1 MLHRAEAIF
10 IIPLGVVL
18 FLLGSRLL
26 WAGAFEDS
34 ARGARL
40 RVRLMAVGFGIGVP
54 LNVLSTLG
62 GVDWFLVDRYLLPP
76 LVALGLLGLVTTLV
90 HRGTAGPIRGGLT
103 AVGRTALSC
112 YVLQNVV
119 AGVLCYG
126 WGFGLATRFADA
138 RPWWVVG
145 AWAGISVLNVA
156 LASWWLRR
164 FDRGPL
170 ELVWHWAYR
179 VPQRTLAP
187 RPGAAGIPT

>member
-54 LNVLSTLG
+54 LNMLSTL
-62 GVDWFLVDRYLLPP
+62 
-76 LVALGLLGLVTTLV
+76 
-90 HRGTAGPIRGGLT
+90 GGLT

-112 YVLQNVV
+112 YVRQNVV
-119 AGVLCYG
+119 AGALCYG